1 MHRRVE
7 MRAGVLAEREI
18 VPVPAGAAVVVARDL
33 LHAERRALVELR
45 RQHDLRE
52 ARRQGLRQVDHAHAA
67 AGKRGAEFSEDA
79 HWSHSSRSS
88 TFWLSRKHVTMS
100 CATSPG

>member
-1 MHRRVE
+1 

-18 VPVPAGAAVVVARDL
+18 APVPAGPALVVARDL
-33 LHAERRALVELR
+33 FHAERRALVELG

-52 ARRQGLRQVDHAHAA
+52 ARRERLRQVDHAHAA
-67 AGKRGAEFSEDA
+67 ARERAGKLGQHA

-88 TFWLSRKHVTMS
+88 TFWLSRKRVMMS